1 VAGTAAGPI
10 LVVMTDV
17 VITDADANVTSLEPL
32 TTHYLTS
39 LDDAVEH
46 LRAAALL
53 GFGVRL
59 SSYLVPSSDESFSER
74 WELEVLPES
83 PVEPESAVD
92 DQ

>member
-1 VAGTAAGPI
+1 
-10 LVVMTDV
+10 MTDV
-17 VITDADANVTSLEPL
+17 VVSDVDTSATSQEPL
-32 TTHYLTS
+32 TTHYLAS

-59 SSYLVPSSDESFSER
+59 SSYLVPASDESFSER
-74 WELEVLPES
+74 WELEVLAES
-83 PVEPESAVD
+83 PVEPDSTVD